1 MIDRRTLLMT
11 GAAALLAA
19 SKPASATND
28 DAPQLAVTIDDFD
41 LANTKFAGGLARHGN
56 IMITLDRFNIK
67 AAGFPAGK
75 NVDNVSGRAAL
86 EVWSNHGHMIGNHTY
101 AHDHYT
107 GEDPAATMADIRR
120 AEKALAKQRTYT
132 KVFRFPY
139 LAEGKTP
146 EARDAMRA
154 LLKKN
159 GYRNGHVTIDTS
171 DWYINQRMMK
181 RLADGPN
188 PDLDP
193 YYRYYVDHLLERATY
208 YDGLARRL
216 LGRSPPHTLL
226 LHHNLA
232 CSLFLGE
239 ALAALRAKGWRFID
253 ATTAF
258 ADPLYA
264 SEPNIAPAG
273 QSLIWA
279 LAKESGK
286 FESEL
291 RYPGENDSYE
301 APKMDAAGL

>member
-1 MIDRRTLLMT
+1 MIDRRTLLT
-11 GAAALLAA
+11 SAAALIAL
-19 SKPASATND
+19 SKPAAAAID

-67 AAGFPAGK
+67 AAAFPAGK

-86 EVWSNHGHMIGNHTY
+86 EVWSNHGHTIGNHTY
-101 AHDHYT
+101 THAYYT

-120 AEKALAKQRTYT
+120 AEKVYARQRTYT
-132 KVFRFPY
+132 KLFRFPY

-181 RLADGPN
+181 RLADTPN

-193 YYRYYVDHLLERATY
+193 YYRYYVAHLLERATY
-208 YDGLARRL
+208 YDGLARRV

-239 ALAALRAKGWRFID
+239 ALSAFRDKGWRLID
-253 ATTAF
+253 AATAF

-286 FESEL
+286 FETEL
-291 RYPGENDSYE
+291 RYPGENDTYE
-301 APKMDAAGL
+301 APKMDALGL